1 MVTVP
6 VREVVSAFGAMEIE
20 TVPLPEP
27 LAPLVTVIHAAF
39 DTVVQEQ
46 PLVEETFTLALPPL
60 LPTDVEAALSE

>member
-6 VREVVSAFGAMEIE
+6 VREVVAVFWATEME

-39 DTVVQEQ
+39 DTAVQEQ
-46 PLVEETFTLALPPL
+46 PLVEVTFTLALPPL
-60 LPTDVEAALSE
+60 LPTDVEVVLSE